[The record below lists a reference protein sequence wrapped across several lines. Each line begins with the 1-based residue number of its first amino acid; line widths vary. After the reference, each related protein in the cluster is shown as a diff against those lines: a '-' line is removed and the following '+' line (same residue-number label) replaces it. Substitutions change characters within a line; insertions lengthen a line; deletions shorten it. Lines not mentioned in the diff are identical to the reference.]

1 MLTQRIATFLNFC
14 NIFFLM
20 VFRVPNPDAVLV
32 VHTPSGVFAARSLL
46 QNQKGCFR
54 GSRLVS
60 AKRIDLQE
68 SSASETNE
76 FEPDSAA
83 RCRIYTR
90 SNHKVIDRSF
100 KYPFI

>member
-1 MLTQRIATFLNFC
+1 MCRA
-14 NIFFLM
+14 
-20 VFRVPNPDAVLV
+20 PNPDAVVV

-60 AKRIDLQE
+60 SKRIEVQGSTL
-68 SSASETNE
+68 ETIE

-83 RCRIYTR
+83 RCRVFKR
-90 SNHKVIDRSF
+90 SSYEVNMWEK
-100 KYPFI
+100 